1 MLRHGI
7 KLPSISDFENTLLV
21 LETSEELPD
30 AGYVMRVLRALG
42 ERGILAAVKGL
53 LVGRPQAWNFD
64 KPLTIAEKQA
74 FKAAQRETIL
84 KEFRKYNR
92 QVPVVQNLDIGH
104 CNPQIC
110 LPMGRQISIDSEAK
124 TISAEF

>member
-1 MLRHGI
+1 V
-7 KLPSISDFENTLLV
+7 LL
-21 LETSEELPD
+21 LETSEEMPD
-30 AGYVMRVLRALG
+30 ADYVMRVLRALG

-64 KPLTIAEKQA
+64 RPLATDEKHA

-84 KEFRKYNR
+84 KQFRKYN
-92 QVPVVQNLDIGH
+92 QQAPAVQNLDIGH
-104 CNPQIC
+104 TNPQIC
-110 LPMGRQISIDSEAK
+110 LPMGRQISIDTEAK